1 MRSDIMQKGIFIT
14 FEGNDGSGKTTIST
28 KVYETLKNKGYPV
41 LYTREPGGIEI
52 AEQIRSIILNPNNTE
67 MDARTEALLYA
78 ASRRQH
84 LIEKVLP
91 ALKQGKIVL
100 CDRFIDSSLAYQGV
114 GRNIGMKEVFD
125 MNAFAIEGHMPDV
138 TIFLSVSLKTGMKR
152 VAQRGNLDRMDQE
165 SMEFHKRVAE
175 GYESVKLKYA
185 DRMVMID
192 AEQEMEKVYEA
203 TLRQVEEIIKR
214 YDKRTVS

>member
-52 AEQIRSIILNPNNTE
+52 AEQIRSIILDPNNTE

-91 ALKQGKIVL
+91 AIKQGKIVL